1 MYDGSMSDIYSIL
14 DSLGVVYARYDH
26 PAVFTCQEVA
36 IHCAGIPGGVCKN
49 LFLRNRKGNRHFLVV
64 IPSEEKVSFAQLESL
79 LGEKLGFASPER
91 LFQFLG
97 VTPGSATLLGLIND
111 HDKQVEVIIDQRL
124 WACDELQMHPL
135 VNTASLVIKR
145 HDVKKFLDWRG
156 NQWRIEKL

>member
-1 MYDGSMSDIYSIL
+1 M
-14 DSLGVVYARYDH
+14 
-26 PAVFTCQEVA
+26 
-36 IHCAGIPGGVCKN
+36 
-49 LFLRNRKGNRHFLVV
+49 VV